1 MSVRRDKIL
10 DPPAVDVPEAGLYE
24 AVTRAYNFLV
34 ALAGLILLAP
44 LMAIVAALIKLAGRG
59 PILYRGQRVGK
70 DERIFTIYKFR
81 TLEHGAEQR
90 IGARLI
96 REGGEHVT
104 PIGKILRK
112 RKLDEFPQLFNV
124 LRGDMNL
131 VGPRPVR
138 PVFLE
143 EAQRTIPGYAQRFR
157 IPPGVTGLAQLR
169 HSYYLSPR
177 NKLRYERIYIRKRS
191 VLYDLWI
198 ILLTFTRLLSRQV
211 TALTL
216 LVLMVLFTLFLPE
229 NLSEQMALRA
239 MGRQVNLINLA
250 IFGMGVFFVLR
261 YLRGNLVFLKTP
273 VDRAVLGFLAVCGA
287 AIVGQGAPSAA
298 PLVGLLQFAC
308 TGFGLYYFV
317 ANSVNERPE
326 EMTLYM
332 KGIGV
337 IAFVSGLAGVLGFL
351 LVHGQVHSETLQAG
365 FDAKLVNEFLKN
377 QNVLVSY
384 FILCLPVLLAAT
396 RTFTSRRKRI
406 FGLACLAASMG
417 FAASYFSKRGMLVLV
432 ATLLLYGFRHRRERA
447 ARILGLGLVLVVLG
461 HVLVTGR
468 PPWEVMEMPMA
479 RAQEQLSVQASVL
492 TAHRHDL
499 LLGAGPSRWREARV
513 PETVEAKEKL
523 LPPEGVNN
531 MYLTIL
537 LEYGI
542 IALLLMVSILLGI
555 VRVILRGLA
564 TVKEPALAEFLWAI
578 VSGIA
583 GILVNLLFFDA
594 FHSISVQVPFWI
606 FAGLG
611 TGIAL
616 KFGSQRREVYRL
628 WHYQY

>member
-1 MSVRRDKIL
+1 MSARRDKVL
-10 DPPAVDVPEAGLYE
+10 GRPAMDVPETGVYE
-24 AVTRAYNFLV
+24 VVTRAYNFLA
-34 ALAGLILLAP
+34 ALAGLLLLSP
-44 LMAIVAALIKLAGRG
+44 VLAIIAALIKLSGPG
-59 PILYRGQRVGK
+59 PILYRGKRVGK

-81 TLEHGAEQR
+81 TLEPDAER
-90 IGARLI
+90 KIGARLI
-96 REGGEHVT
+96 REDEAHVT

-112 RKLDEFPQLFNV
+112 RKLDEFPQMLNV

-143 EAQRTIPGYAQRFR
+143 EAKRVIPGYAERFR

-177 NKLRYERIYIRKRS
+177 NKLRYERIYSRQRS
-191 VLYDLWI
+191 VPYDLWI

-216 LVLMVLFTLFLPE
+216 LVLMLVFTLFLPE
-229 NLSEQMALRA
+229 NLSEALA
-239 MGRQVNLINLA
+239 IDALGRRLNLMKLA
-250 IFGMGVFFVLR
+250 IFGMGAFFALR

-273 VDRAVLGFLAVCGA
+273 VDRAVLGFLAVCAA
-287 AIVGQGAPSAA
+287 AILGQGSATAA
-298 PLVGLLQFAC
+298 PLLALLQFAC

-317 ANSVNERPE
+317 ANSVNERAE

-351 LVHGQVHSETLQAG
+351 LVHGEVRSGELAAG
-365 FDAKLVNEFLKN
+365 LDAKLVTEFLRN
-377 QNVLVSY
+377 RNVLVSY
-384 FILCLPVLLAAT
+384 FILCLPVLAAAT
-396 RTFTSRRKRI
+396 ASFTSPRKRI
-406 FGLACLAASMG
+406 FGLTCLVASVA
-417 FAASYFSKRGMLVLV
+417 FAASYFSKRGMLILV
-432 ATLLLYGFRHRRERA
+432 ATLLLYGLRHRRERA
-447 ARILGLGLVLVVLG
+447 ARVFGGGLVLLLLG

-468 PPWEVMEMPMA
+468 PPWEVMEMPLV
-479 RAQEQLSVQASVL
+479 RALEQIDLQSAVL
-492 TAHRHDL
+492 DAHPHDL
-499 LLGAGPSRWREARV
+499 LLGGGEASWQLADVPATEESR
-513 PETVEAKEKL
+513 EKL

-537 LEYGI
+537 LQYGI
-542 IALLLMVSILLGI
+542 IALLLMISILAGI
-555 VRVILRGLA
+555 LRVILRGLA
-564 TVKEPALAEFLWAI
+564 TVREKALVDFLWAI
-578 VSGIA
+578 LSGIV
-583 GILVNLLFFDA
+583 GILVNLFFFDA

-616 KFGSQRREVYRL
+616 KFGGQRQEVYRL
-628 WHYQY
+628 WHYQH